1 MYKLESGD
9 KNNYNHFLFLESD
22 PEAKA
27 LILKHH
33 TLHNVMYMIFQD
45 RIDADTCDDVISAL
59 TIGDELSV
67 PISEQFARYLYFAL
81 CVNIT
86 QQKMKIK
93 TISKAGMMYKEYD
106 GDYSKAIFVDQEN
119 SIAYLAKIKY
129 DDLVPSNTG
138 NTIQYQIP
146 LYTCI
151 SPNKAYFFTIAEQDW
166 YFMRVNE
173 QKTLISKKMMLQLI
187 GLAFSKKFNNHEDVL
202 DIIDKSTNVLKEC
215 LIDADFTEKSID
227 FPFDN
232 AMCLEFNEN
241 RDILAWDEPAE
252 EVEDWERKDRG
263 KYRLNMEYENI
274 VPFKPTG
281 SKMTVYTM

>member
-27 LILKHH
+27 LIYKHH

-202 DIIDKSTNVLKEC
+202 DMIDKSTNVLKEC